1 MHAVSFEDNHSCL
14 PQAQFHDT
22 PTLPLQ
28 TFLYQAQ
35 SGGACHV
42 LLMDLCMSWAK
53 LDIPAACCR
62 TQACLSCMAQ
72 AQLHIMLVLSL
83 QTPMDL
89 GTIWKKLGRNQ
100 YPSPVA
106 VMEMVQLVWRNCYTF
121 NEPDSDV
128 HKLCQELEVHVN
140 KIWEDA
146 GLPMP
151 PQKQQPQ
158 RQAQQQQQEQ
168 VPQQQ
173 QVVQQQQRQQQ
184 QAAMVSAGT
193 WRALAHLD

>member
-1 MHAVSFEDNHSCL
+1 
-14 PQAQFHDT
+14 
-22 PTLPLQ
+22 
-28 TFLYQAQ
+28 
-35 SGGACHV
+35 
-42 LLMDLCMSWAK
+42 
-53 LDIPAACCR
+53 
-62 TQACLSCMAQ
+62 MAQ
-72 AQLHIMLVLSL
+72 AQLHIPPVLSL

-121 NEPDSDV
+121 NESDSDV
-128 HKLCQELEVHVN
+128 HKLCQELELHVN
-140 KIWEDA
+140 RIWEEA

-158 RQAQQQQQEQ
+158 KQAQQQQQQQEQ

-173 QVVQQQQRQQQ
+173 QVAQQQQQQ
-184 QAAMVSAGT
+184 QAAMVSTDT
-193 WRALAHLD
+193 WRALAL